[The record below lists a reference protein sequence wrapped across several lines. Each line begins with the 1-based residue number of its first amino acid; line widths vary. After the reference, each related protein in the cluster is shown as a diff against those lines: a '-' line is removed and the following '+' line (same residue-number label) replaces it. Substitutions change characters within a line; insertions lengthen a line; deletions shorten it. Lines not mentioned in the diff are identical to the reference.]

1 MEGHEG
7 ASTGWLR
14 EAVVA
19 FWAEAVLYARTAAGF
34 ARRPRRFLDEWVAGR
49 RRAQNPLGFMATTL
63 ALTASLQLL
72 RRSLPGA
79 TDSSPAS
86 ASPLWNGLLESV
98 GPYAHYLVLGL
109 VSHAV
114 LRLLRTRGQL
124 LGSVAATLYS
134 GGIALL
140 VITVLFFAAALT
152 FPGLRRS
159 GTVSHA
165 DRAALA
171 AAIAAFAA
179 SYALFAVLLVASLG
193 RLHHAPWRAG
203 LGVGAAIVAIALAFG
218 NLNPPGHYGLHP
230 SLKIVRNPQ
239 GRFAP
244 ELSLNLG

>member
-1 MEGHEG
+1 MK
-7 ASTGWLR
+7 R
-14 EAVVA
+14 
-19 FWAEAVLYARTAAGF
+19 
-34 ARRPRRFLDEWVAGR
+34 
-49 RRAQNPLGFMATTL
+49 
-63 ALTASLQLL
+63 
-72 RRSLPGA
+72 
-79 TDSSPAS
+79 
-86 ASPLWNGLLESV
+86 
-98 GPYAHYLVLGL
+98 
-109 VSHAV
+109 
-114 LRLLRTRGQL
+114 
-124 LGSVAATLYS
+124 
-134 GGIALL
+134 I
-140 VITVLFFAAALT
+140 FFAAALT